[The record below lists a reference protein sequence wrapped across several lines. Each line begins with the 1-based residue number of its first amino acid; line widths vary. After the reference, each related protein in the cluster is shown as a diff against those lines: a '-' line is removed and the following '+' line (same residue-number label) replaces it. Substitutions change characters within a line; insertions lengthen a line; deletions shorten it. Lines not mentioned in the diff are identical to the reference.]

1 MNMWVDRL
9 VSEYEAG
16 RKELAK
22 KKGKLNT
29 EFISDR
35 EDKKHIN
42 SMINDMSESIEWMK
56 TGRRPGNL
64 RGIDKRSAYQRRALI
79 DMDLFPSLD
88 IQPEEKEISEEQKCL
103 LVNILVELSHRERQ
117 CYLLHMAQGYSM
129 REVAEELKVSKAS
142 VQKFIERAK
151 NKINRKLSCHTNVVR
166 TRTGDEKAVM

>member
-1 MNMWVDRL
+1 MTMWVDRL

-16 RKELAK
+16 RKELIR
-22 KKGKLNT
+22 KKGKLNI
-29 EFISDR
+29 EFICDR

-88 IQPEEKEISEEQKCL
+88 IQPEEKEISEEQKRL

-129 REVAEELKVSKAS
+129 REVAEELKISKAS

>member
-88 IQPEEKEISEEQKCL
+88 IQPEEKEISEEQKRL

-129 REVAEELKVSKAS
+129 REVAEELKISKAS